1 MNSYY
6 LSGSNTNQYRIEQT
20 TAPTFTMYYQ
30 NMQTLVNTSQSL
42 SAEYTSSESLIKFD
56 ANISGAIDGGEYRAY
71 MKDGDS
77 NDVWYGTFKV
87 FESASLDTSQYNSH
101 LDSVLVFLDAILEN
115 ISPNCVSPV

>member
-87 FESASLDTSQYNSH
+87 FASASLDTSQYNSH
-101 LDSVLVFLDAILEN
+101 LDDDFKSNVTTNEYILY
-115 ISPNCVSPV
+115 

>member
-56 ANISGAIDGGEYRAY
+56 ANISGAIDGCEYRAY

-101 LDSVLVFLDAILEN
+101 LDDDFKSNVTTNEYI
-115 ISPNCVSPV
+115 IY